1 MRDVA
6 SPDRTGW
13 LDEPAC
19 QSCHSGTATQN
30 NGQIRYTSVFD
41 EDGQTRVA
49 VSSTFATNPDTPG
62 PGLSLFRFSTGH
74 GGLYCEACHG
84 STHAEFPSLH
94 RNDNLQSIQHQ
105 GHVGVLSECASCH
118 ATVPRTVNGGPHGLH
133 PFGQSW
139 VDQHGQFAEEGGAAA
154 CRACHG
160 TDDRGTVLSRAQADR
175 SLNAEDFGRK
185 DFWRGF
191 QIGCYACHNGPDS
204 EDASP
209 NSAPTVVNASLTTA
223 MDSAATLTLDASDA
237 DGDPLTLRIVSQP
250 THGTVALDGR
260 GATYFPEAGFTGDD
274 SFTFAAW
281 DGSINSNLGS
291 VAVSVSEAPRVCAG
305 DCSGDGEVTVDEVIR
320 GIGIALESQTL
331 SNCPALDVNND
342 EHIDIEELVQAID
355 ALLGG
360 C

>member
-1 MRDVA
+1 
-6 SPDRTGW
+6 
-13 LDEPAC
+13 
-19 QSCHSGTATQN
+19 
-30 NGQIRYTSVFD
+30 
-41 EDGQTRVA
+41 
-49 VSSTFATNPDTPG
+49 
-62 PGLSLFRFSTGH
+62 
-74 GGLYCEACHG
+74 
-84 STHAEFPSLH
+84 
-94 RNDNLQSIQHQ
+94 
-105 GHVGVLSECASCH
+105 
-118 ATVPRTVNGGPHGLH
+118 
-133 PFGQSW
+133 

-209 NSAPTVVNASLTTA
+209 NSAPKVVNASLTTA